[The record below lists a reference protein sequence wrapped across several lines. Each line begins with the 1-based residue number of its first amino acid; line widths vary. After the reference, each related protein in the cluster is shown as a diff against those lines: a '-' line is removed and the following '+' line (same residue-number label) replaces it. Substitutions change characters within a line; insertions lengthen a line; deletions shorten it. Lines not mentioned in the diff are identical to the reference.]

1 LRTSRRER
9 VLRVA
14 TAFVW
19 SGCIFH
25 LEGKG
30 KLKDQVETLEKKL
43 EDRRV
48 GALKLPRDAAGVAEA
63 MERKRPLDDERDE
76 STTPPTALPGSPN
89 APTQST
95 RSDLSGLSASG
106 GKEDGRLV
114 QPHSLFEFSVS
125 LPRACLGKMISFR

>member
-1 LRTSRRER
+1 M
-9 VLRVA
+9 LRVA
-14 TAFVW
+14 SAFVW

-30 KLKDQVETLEKKL
+30 ELKHQVETLEKKL
-43 EDRRV
+43 EDGRAWR
-48 GALKLPRDAAGVAEA
+48 AWPKRDAAGVAEA
-63 MERKRPLDDERDE
+63 KERKRHLDDERDE
-76 STTPPTALPGSPN
+76 STTPPTALLGSPN

-106 GKEDGRLV
+106 GKKDGRLV

-125 LPRACLGKMISFR
+125 LRCTRLHRGALRAWPGSLRS

>member
-1 LRTSRRER
+1 M
-9 VLRVA
+9 LRVA

-19 SGCIFH
+19 SGISIFH

-30 KLKDQVETLEKKL
+30 ELKHQVETLEKKL

-63 MERKRPLDDERDE
+63 MERKGKRHLDDERDE
-76 STTPPTALPGSPN
+76 STTPPTALLASPN

-95 RSDLSGLSASG
+95 RSDLSLSASG